1 MNTLVSRYKNS
12 VDANSLVKRVYERYA
27 QKLYGYTRKNYQIGE
42 DDAWT
47 LVYKTI
53 YKIADIYDKYS
64 FENQQKESAFIFK
77 THINYL
83 RNYYRDNKTFESK
96 NLEVE
101 LNENHLADPEEI
113 QVKENQ
119 HLKVLQRELDLLEE
133 WERILLLMRG
143 QNMPYSEI
151 ARFVDKPE
159 KQLKVYYSR
168 LKQHLLLRVNNALTQ
183 LKQPDHGN
191 K

>member
-1 MNTLVSRYKNS
+1 MNVLVNNYQDKVSTDNM
-12 VDANSLVKRVYERYA
+12 VKLLYEQYA
-27 QKLYGYTRKNYQIGE
+27 RKLCAYTRKNYTISE
-42 DDAWT
+42 DDTWS

-53 YKIADIYDKYS
+53 YKIAEVHHNYS
-64 FENQQKESAFIFK
+64 FETQQKESAFVFK

-83 RNYYRDNKTFESK
+83 RNYFRDNKTFESK

-101 LNENHLADPEEI
+101 LNENYLPNDEQAS
-113 QVKENQ
+113 VKENQ
-119 HLKVLQRELDLLEE
+119 QLTILKKELNLLED

-143 QNMPYSEI
+143 QQMPYSDI
-151 ARFVDKPE
+151 AKFVNKPE

-168 LKQHLLLRVNNALTQ
+168 LKQQLLVRVNEALEQ
-183 LKQPDHGN
+183 LNKPDHGN

>member
-1 MNTLVSRYKNS
+1 MNVLINQYQHKVTTDNM
-12 VDANSLVKRVYERYA
+12 VKLLYENYA
-27 QKLYGYTRKNYQIGE
+27 TKLCAYTRKNYAISE
-42 DDAWT
+42 DDTWS

-53 YKIADIYDKYS
+53 YKIAEVHQNYS
-64 FENQQKESAFIFK
+64 FETKQKESAFIFK

-83 RNYYRDNKTFESK
+83 RNYFRDAKTFESK

-101 LNENHLADPEEI
+101 LDDNYLPNDDQIL
-113 QVKENQ
+113 VKENQ
-119 HLKVLQRELDLLEE
+119 HLKILKKELNLLED

-143 QNMPYSEI
+143 QQMSYSEI
-151 ARFVDKPE
+151 AKFVNKPE

-168 LKQHLLLRVNNALTQ
+168 LKQQLLVRVNEALKQ
-183 LKQPDHGN
+183 LNQPDHGN